1 MPVEIKPLKGFENPI
16 NNESNTLSLLVKSD
30 YGLNEHL
37 HKSKQKLLISLTSII
52 NHFKD
57 AQVIHFYHKIDT
69 PSSSYK
75 WNFQITRFYKISLN
89 SLKRD
94 LDDSLKEVIELCPN
108 KFNSH
113 FVNVVAKKNNEVL
126 KINNNNFTK
135 INHII
140 RDSISNIKNYK
151 YSFVNNPYEE
161 AMIKIKKKERYIVKQ
176 TKIIN
181 ERHLSVLKQFIE
193 YLTL

>member
-57 AQVIHFYHKIDT
+57 AQVIHFYHKIDI
-69 PSSSYK
+69 PSSYK

-126 KINNNNFTK
+126 KINNNNFIK

-161 AMIKIKKKERYIVKQ
+161 AIIKIKKKERYIVKQ